1 MEELNVDNVKVGL
14 KLKSKEDLSR
24 YRDCKVFESGSVF
37 EVVEVIDDYKNANT
51 EFDPMKAFTI
61 RRIDDNEELFLTEL
75 MFRCFSIVPKELSY
89 KTLKIGT
96 IVQCNCELRRHID
109 RTIFPKGIKFEVS
122 YIETYPS
129 ELSHAEDG
137 TQVIFTLKEL
147 IRAPMYG
154 SEVDIFTGEEINM
167 TENCYYMFS
176 VLE

>member
-96 IVQCNCELRRHID
+96 IVQCNCELHTYINRHV
-109 RTIFPKGIKFEVS
+109 FPEGTKFEVS
-122 YIETYPS
+122 YIGVYVTDIS
-129 ELSHAEDG
+129 IAEDG
-137 TQVIFTLKEL
+137 IGVVFTLKQ
-147 IRAPMYG
+147 I
-154 SEVDIFTGEEINM
+154 VDFEGKIYGEEINL
-167 TENCYYMFS
+167 TENWYCMLD